1 MDGDMSLTKENVLT
15 DVAAIVREILAE
27 EWADDLS
34 IEMTSSFGK
43 DLELESIE
51 FVALAEKLKETYGQ
65 SVDFAGWLASMEL
78 EQILALRV
86 GDLVEFIVAC
96 KSK

>member
-1 MDGDMSLTKENVLT
+1 MDGNMSLTRESVLE
-15 DVAAIVREILAE
+15 DVAKIVREILAE
-27 EWADDLS
+27 EWADDLPIAMS
-34 IEMTSSFGK
+34 SSFSK

-51 FVALAEKLKETYGQ
+51 FVALAERLKERYGR
-65 SVDFAGWLASMEL
+65 SVDFAGWLGAKEL

-96 KSK
+96 SSK

>member
-1 MDGDMSLTKENVLT
+1 MDGNMSLTKENVLG
-15 DVAAIVREILAE
+15 DVASIVREILAE
-27 EWADDLS
+27 EWADDLP
-34 IEMTSSFGK
+34 IEMSSSFGK

-51 FVALAEKLKETYGQ
+51 FVALAEKLKETYGPG
-65 SVDFAGWLASMEL
+65 VDFAGWLASMEL

-86 GDLVEFIVAC
+86 GDLVEFIVSC